1 LKLRLRFLSPTHSVS
16 RTKQKVQSSS
26 GTRLRHPPAV
36 RGGVACFYLMLD
48 AEQAFTRGSATTFH
62 FDERAQ
68 ESPPSSGAKR
78 SRKSFAPSS
87 QGLRTG
93 IAVSGLV
100 RRRRRLIIRARR
112 RLDRRAKTRKPKRIS
127 QKSTREHRLCSA
139 PRIMKGGD
147 FIRPLFDRL
156 SLWSRR
162 GRFRS
167 SQVVS
172 FLKIPNGL
180 FGIIS

>member
-1 LKLRLRFLSPTHSVS
+1 MLSKLLRVD
-16 RTKQKVQSSS
+16 
-26 GTRLRHPPAV
+26 PPPLFPV
-36 RGGVACFYLMLD
+36 
-48 AEQAFTRGSATTFH
+48 
-62 FDERAQ
+62 DERAQ
-68 ESPPSSGAKR
+68 ESSPSSGAKR

-87 QGLRTG
+87 QGFAHGLRRIWACSPQAALNHLGQTETR
-93 IAVSGLV
+93 SP
-100 RRRRRLIIRARR
+100 RQ
-112 RLDRRAKTRKPKRIS
+112 DAKTKCPIKRQNRPKPKRIS
-127 QKSTREHRLCSA
+127 RKSTHEHGLCSA
-139 PRIMKGGD
+139 PRVMNGGD